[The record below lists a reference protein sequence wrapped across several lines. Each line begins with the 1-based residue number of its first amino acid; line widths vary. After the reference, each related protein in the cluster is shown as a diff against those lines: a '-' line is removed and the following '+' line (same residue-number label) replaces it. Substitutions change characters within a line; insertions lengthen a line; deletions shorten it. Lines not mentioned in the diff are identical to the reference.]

1 MLVSSGPV
9 RDISNC
15 LRDRSKPGVARGTHA
30 QIEFQQ
36 AWKTPTV
43 DVSRAAQGD
52 GPAHNIINT
61 LIINI
66 LGRKTCVGILWRFL
80 RLVRP

>member
-1 MLVSSGPV
+1 MLVSSGAFGRPPLSS
-9 RDISNC
+9 R
-15 LRDRSKPGVARGTHA
+15 PQQTGVARDTHA

-52 GPAHNIINT
+52 GPAQHNQH
-61 LIINI
+61 
-66 LGRKTCVGILWRFL
+66 
-80 RLVRP
+80 PS